1 MNATTDGVLI
11 CGLPVLLKPSEARWV
26 ASQGNEAEAVGEDF
40 ILDDGSVVVDKDV
53 FNGKGGDFGNK
64 DAAEGVC
71 YRSVD
76 ANEGE
81 GAVERLMFV
90 KFDFECLQDDRKPWA

>member
-1 MNATTDGVLI
+1 M
-11 CGLPVLLKPSEARWV
+11 
-26 ASQGNEAEAVGEDF
+26 GEDF

-64 DAAEGVC
+64 DAAEGIC

-81 GAVERLMFV
+81 GTVERLMFV
-90 KFDFECLQDDRKPWA
+90 KLDLKSLQDDRKPWPGWKVLHLVRTYVSEFFQVPFMIFPWVMTRDVG